1 MPGIDPRRERV
12 VRPTNLGFAL
22 LVVMVAS
29 WLATGFDE
37 SVFIAGWVAWAVIG
51 LVVTARELD
60 F

>member
-1 MPGIDPRRERV
+1 MPGIDPRREPV

-29 WLATGFDE
+29 WFATGFDKT
-37 SVFIAGWVAWAVIG
+37 VFIAGWVSWAVIG
-51 LVVTARELD
+51 LAVKARELD